1 MHVLL
6 YFTIYEKS
14 NKISGLKTL
23 NQRTNN
29 WLIENGLLP
38 THSIGGDPVNYSD
51 KKKVIG
57 GPTSALH
64 LHDKTTHSSRRSTDV
79 NWRQRVAWRT
89 VIVARISIFFKFLLI
104 EKFEYFRQEDEEWV
118 TPRQMNPNPAFEKE
132 TKYFHQFIDT
142 WAPGEAPVQTSH
154 YHPTRLSA
162 VFIQKLGGRT
172 GHVSMK
178 GQLIIV

>member
-1 MHVLL
+1 MKNP
-6 YFTIYEKS
+6 TKS
-14 NKISGLKTL
+14 QGLK
-23 NQRTNN
+23 
-29 WLIENGLLP
+29 
-38 THSIGGDPVNYSD
+38 HSINELTIGWSKMACCRHTVSEGIRSIIPTKKSD
-51 KKKVIG
+51 RRPDIR
-57 GPTSALH
+57 TLH

-172 GHVSMK
+172 GHDSMK